1 MEEVNSACEEDTVPT
16 YVYQAKKRGC
26 KLCRNRFELKQSM
39 SESALEECPDC
50 GGPVERVICVPFVST
65 GRSDKS
71 VLSDSNLKKHG
82 FTKLINEGGG
92 KYRRT

>member
-1 MEEVNSACEEDTVPT
+1 MVPT
-16 YVYQAKKRGC
+16 YVYQARERGC
-26 KLCRNRFELKQSM
+26 KVCRDRFERKQSM
-39 SESALEECPDC
+39 SEAPLERCPSC
-50 GGPVERVICVPFVST
+50 GAPVERVICVPFVST